1 MTSHIDDISHMR
13 LCERCR
19 TWGPEEANFCGRCG
33 FQLRPIP
40 FPCAPPAAEVDA
52 QARRRQRRR
61 RLLAIDNAGWAGLVG
76 TLIGERIH
84 DSRTAE
90 RREGR

>member
-1 MTSHIDDISHMR
+1 MTSYIDDISHAH

-19 TWGPEEANFCGRCG
+19 RWGPEEANFCGRCG

-40 FPCAPPAAEVDA
+40 FPVAPTVAA
-52 QARRRQRRR
+52 QARRRRRRR
-61 RLLAIDNAGWAGLVG
+61 RLLAMDNAGWAGLVG

-90 RREGR
+90 RKKGEER

>member
-1 MTSHIDDISHMR
+1 MTSHIDDISHAQFC
-13 LCERCR
+13 LRCR
-19 TWGPEEANFCGRCG
+19 AWGPEEANFCGRCG

-40 FPCAPPAAEVDA
+40 FPVAPTAAEVAA
-52 QARRRQRRR
+52 QAHRRRRRR

-84 DSRTAE
+84 DSRAAE